1 VIVDTGSQ
9 SASSLTNKVIAALRA
24 RDPELAP

>member
-1 VIVDTGSQ
+1 VVVDTGL
-9 SASSLTNKVIAALRA
+9 AERVSLTNKVIAALRA